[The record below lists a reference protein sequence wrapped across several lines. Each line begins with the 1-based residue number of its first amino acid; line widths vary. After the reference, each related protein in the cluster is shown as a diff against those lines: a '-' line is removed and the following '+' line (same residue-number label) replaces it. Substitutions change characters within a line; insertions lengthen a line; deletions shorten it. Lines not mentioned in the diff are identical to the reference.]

1 MGTTSM
7 SSRVSSGMSSPLS
20 TPCSERENQ
29 AQQVQMKTVSI
40 GDTVFSESK
49 DKKKAKKFFKDMD
62 KDLQRILEKQKNLG
76 AVDDIVNKEE
86 TRITPLRAS
95 QFQQDNTG
103 CSNRSLACWCSVVTV
118 LIVIVFCV
126 LVTLMSVHHDIS
138 KEDLEKW
145 EHHHLLGAEPE
156 RTVPR

>member
-1 MGTTSM
+1 
-7 SSRVSSGMSSPLS
+7 
-20 TPCSERENQ
+20 
-29 AQQVQMKTVSI
+29 MKTVSI

-103 CSNRSLACWCSVVTV
+103 CGNTV
-118 LIVIVFCV
+118 SSF
-126 LVTLMSVHHDIS
+126 
-138 KEDLEKW
+138 KF
-145 EHHHLLGAEPE
+145 
-156 RTVPR
+156 